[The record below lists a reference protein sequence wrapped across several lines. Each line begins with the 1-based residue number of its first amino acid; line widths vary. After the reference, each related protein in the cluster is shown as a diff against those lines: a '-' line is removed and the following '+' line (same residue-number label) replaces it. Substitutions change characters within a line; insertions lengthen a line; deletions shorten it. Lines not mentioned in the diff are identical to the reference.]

1 MGISGGR
8 WRGEAGG
15 AAGGI
20 ATGSRFFNLFDI
32 AVQHVLAM
40 AMARRRRLPA
50 TVAR

>member
-1 MGISGGR
+1 MCISGWR

-32 AVQHVLAM
+32 AMQHVPAM
-40 AMARRRRLPA
+40 AVPHPARSA
-50 TVAR
+50 AVDAR